1 MRRIIYLSG
10 PMTGEGSYQR
20 KFVEAADQLLEIDE
34 DLIIINPATM
44 TQTGIGKDIEKG
56 GYEYQR
62 LLDMDIQLIA
72 DSDAICLLPGWEN
85 SHGCRDEVQKAIDE
99 SLDIFV
105 YNDPDLYNKLR
116 AAVEGS

>member
-20 KFVEAADQLLEIDE
+20 KFVDAADQLLEIDE

-44 TQTGIGKDIEKG
+44 AQTGIGKDINKG
-56 GYEYQR
+56 EPEYRR
-62 LLDMDIQLIA
+62 LLEMDKQLIST
-72 DSDAICLLPGWEN
+72 SDAICLLPGWEL
-85 SHGCRDEVQKAIDE
+85 SEGCREEIQTAIDE
-99 SLDIFV
+99 ALDIFV
-105 YNDPDLYNKLR
+105 YNDPELFNKLR

>member
-44 TQTGIGKDIEKG
+44 AQIGKDIDKRG
-56 GYEYQR
+56 PDYRR
-62 LLDMDIQLIA
+62 LLEMDKQLIA
-72 DSDAICLLPGWEN
+72 NSDAICLLPGWEN
-85 SHGCRDEVQKAIDE
+85 SSGCREEIQTAIDE
-99 SLDIFV
+99 LKDIFV
-105 YNDPDLYNKLR
+105 YNDPELFNKLR
-116 AAVEGS
+116 AAVEDS